1 MKFFKEFQ
9 KFALKWNV
17 IDLAVWVVIWSS
29 FNKIVSSLV
38 DSIIMPV
45 LGVFTAG
52 KDFSKLQIN
61 VADVVIPYGAF
72 VQSVVDFLLIAF
84 VLFATIKVMNRLLDK
99 EEKKKPE
106 LNIGENGKPTKS
118 RILLEYEMDGVYV
131 GRDLKNESNKVKEFD
146 KFIDDLKKLLK

>member
-1 MKFFKEFQ
+1 
-9 KFALKWNV
+9 
-17 IDLAVWVVIWSS
+17 
-29 FNKIVSSLV
+29 
-38 DSIIMPV
+38 MPV

-99 EEKKKPE
+99 EEKKEQAKAVVPTKEEE
-106 LNIGENGKPTKS
+106 LLTEIRDAIVKNGK
-118 RILLEYEMDGVYV
+118 V
-131 GRDLKNESNKVKEFD
+131 
-146 KFIDDLKKLLK
+146 

>member
-99 EEKKKPE
+99 EEKKEQAKAVVPTKEEE
-106 LNIGENGKPTKS
+106 LLTEIRDAIVKNGK
-118 RILLEYEMDGVYV
+118 V
-131 GRDLKNESNKVKEFD
+131 
-146 KFIDDLKKLLK
+146 